1 VHMIGQAIGAH
12 TDATHGMTLAAV
24 SIPYYKY
31 VSQFGVQKFARFA
44 QSVWGIPAQG
54 KTEQQLAAEGIDAL
68 EAWMKEIG
76 VVMHSAELGVTD
88 QNIEAIADSTIIFD
102 AGYHK
107 LTRDEVIQIL
117 RESM

>member
-1 VHMIGQAIGAH
+1 
-12 TDATHGMTLAAV
+12 
-24 SIPYYKY
+24 
-31 VSQFGVQKFARFA
+31 
-44 QSVWGIPAQG
+44 
-54 KTEQQLAAEGIDAL
+54 
-68 EAWMKEIG
+68 MKEIG

>member
-1 VHMIGQAIGAH
+1 MIGQAIGAH

-24 SIPYYKY
+24 SIPYYKF

-44 QSVWGIPAQG
+44 QNVWGIAAHG
-54 KTEQQLAAEGIDAL
+54 KTDEQLAAEGIAAL
-68 EAWMKEIG
+68 EAWMQEIG
-76 VVMHSAELGVTD
+76 VVMHSAQLGVTYD
-88 QNIEAIADSTIIFD
+88 NIEAIADSTIIFD

-117 RESM
+117 KQSM